1 MLVGRGFEMQLIMSA
16 DKSRVRFVQLPHS
29 LAMNSTVGDE
39 ERCCRNIVVVPE
51 DFVVLRFHIR
61 HYLIGQDSVK

>member
-16 DKSRVRFVQLPHS
+16 DKSRVRIVQLQHS
-29 LAMNSTVGDE
+29 LAVNRAVGDE
-39 ERCCRNIVVVPE
+39 KRCCTNIAVVPE

-61 HYLIGQDSVK
+61 HDLIDQNSVK